1 MDWQAD
7 ARPRVKLR
15 DGRTLVAD
23 VADNRLSVFVDAAGD
38 AEADAIT
45 WIDWQGELTCW
56 AQSPADARILALGD
70 ARGGVSIF
78 RVQVLPLPQSI
89 CV

>member
-1 MDWQAD
+1 MSVKKSLWQAD

-45 WIDWQGELTCW
+45 WIDWSTLNPTK
-56 AQSPADARILALGD
+56 P
-70 ARGGVSIF
+70 
-78 RVQVLPLPQSI
+78 
-89 CV
+89 